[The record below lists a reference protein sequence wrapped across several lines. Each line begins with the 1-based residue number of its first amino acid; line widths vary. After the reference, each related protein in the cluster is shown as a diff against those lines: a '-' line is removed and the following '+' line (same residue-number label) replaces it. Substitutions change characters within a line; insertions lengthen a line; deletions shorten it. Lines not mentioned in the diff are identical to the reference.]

1 MAERLTVALD
11 AMGGDAA
18 PDIVMQGAEIARERF
33 PDVRYLFFGDEAEVK
48 PLLDRLPA
56 LAAVSELRHTSDRIS
71 GEAKP
76 SAALRTGRSSSM
88 WMAIEAVQQG
98 EADGVVSAGNTG
110 ALMAI
115 AKFILR
121 MPKGVDRPAIAGFF
135 PSQRGETVMLDLGA
149 NIVCDAENL
158 VQFAVMGAIFA
169 RAVLGME
176 RPRVGLLNVGAE
188 EMKGNEAVRSAAG
201 TLRSTDL
208 PLEFVGF
215 IEGNDIMSGAV
226 DVTVTDGFTGNVAL
240 KSAEGT
246 SRLCMEFLRQTFQH
260 SLMAKMGYVLAR
272 PAMSKLRQRLDP
284 RRYNGA
290 VFLGLNG
297 VTVKS
302 HGASDAYAFAN
313 AIGVAVD
320 MVHHDFL
327 GSIREELEHLSP
339 PGDDARAAHG

>member
-18 PDIVMQGAEIARERF
+18 PDIVVQGAEIARERF
-33 PDVRYLFFGDEAEVK
+33 PGVRYLFFGDEAEVK
-48 PLLDRLPA
+48 PLLDGLPA
-56 LAAVSELRHTSDRIS
+56 LTAVSELRHTSDRIS
-71 GEAKP
+71 GETKP

-98 EADGVVSAGNTG
+98 NADAVVSAGNTG

-149 NIVCDAENL
+149 NIECDAENL
-158 VQFAVMGAIFA
+158 VQFAVMGSIFA

-188 EMKGNEAVRSAAG
+188 EMKGNGAVRSAAG

-208 PLEFVGF
+208 PLEFIGF

-260 SLMAKMGYVLAR
+260 SVMAKMGYLLAR
-272 PAMSKLRQRLDP
+272 PALSKLRQRLDP

-320 MVHHDFL
+320 MVQHGFL

-339 PGDDARAAHG
+339 PDDDAKAAHG